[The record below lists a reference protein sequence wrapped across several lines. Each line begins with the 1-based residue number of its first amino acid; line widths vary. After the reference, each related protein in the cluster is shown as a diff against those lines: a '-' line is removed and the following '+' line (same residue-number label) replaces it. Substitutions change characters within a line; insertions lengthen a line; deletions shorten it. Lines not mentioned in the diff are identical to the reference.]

1 MNKFLFILTIP
12 LFFVS
17 YSTSAQSPN
26 ISLALSQ
33 IDTIE
38 ILSDSLRY
46 KDAICYGEELVDFF
60 DTITY
65 NDKNIALGKIY
76 NLIGHAHNMG
86 GEYEIA
92 KQYYLQTVSLL
103 PKTSPTAPLAQ
114 AYLLIGKSYLEDL
127 QFEPADEYLN
137 TALKM
142 AQQLPSSP
150 NLIEASAL
158 GNLGTSHIRKG
169 NVKEGEQ
176 YCHNA
181 LALFTQLKDTIHVE
195 VFDIYKNLASLKT
208 HQYKED
214 EAIILKEKALAVIN
228 QVHKSHPYRITL
240 LMNIGYHYIVVGEFD
255 KAHSYLG
262 ELLNVTIRK
271 YGTESAQT
279 ARVYTR
285 YGLLYFEQF
294 DYAKAKYYYNKALE
308 IHLKSPHFAGNELS
322 LNYYGIAEVFKKQ
335 GDYEKA
341 ILYYQKDLA
350 LLKSALGDK
359 HFFMGDAY
367 MSLGSAYLA
376 SDDATQ
382 ALSLFE
388 KGNEI
393 YEINDDEPSQIRGLL
408 FMAQAYLKLHRYD
421 EAIIALQKVQAFSM
435 SHKERATA
443 LLYIGKA
450 YYAKKQYHFAIEQY
464 QEAIKEASLHYK
476 TKNGL
481 AADIYINMSETYLH
495 QENWDKAKNCLDTA
509 ALNLN
514 YDLKRPLQFDEV
526 THSLTLFSF
535 FTTKAQ
541 YLTLKY
547 KSLPD
552 AAYRDTLRM
561 HYQQMLALVNH
572 IQNNIAE
579 SASKQKL
586 IANSYTFFEA
596 AIANLIEISTPDAL
610 AEAFDLAE
618 KSKSVNLAES
628 LRLNQSSA
636 IAGIPQ
642 HLLDK
647 EYELNSRLSYYQ
659 HKLQE
664 ANTEKQDSEDSLVRS
679 YQDSVFN
686 IQRSKEKLIV
696 QFENQYP
703 VYFNV
708 KYNQSTISIEHIQ
721 KRLSPDDI
729 LLEYFVGDSSLFA
742 FIIQKDRLF
751 FKRIKKDFPLQQ
763 WIVQLRNNTYGYW
776 INFEKSDSIY
786 LANKQQY
793 CESAHQLYQYLISPI
808 EDQLEKNIL
817 IIPDGLL
824 SLLPFDALLRQEV
837 SFTQDYAEFPYFI
850 KDHTISYDYSASIHF
865 NKEKRREKVKNT
877 FLGFAPTFE
886 KLPFTASRTI
896 DEIRGDLNHLEYNQQ
911 EIQQINEIFGGSIYL
926 EKAATKDQ
934 FLSQVGQYQLIHLA
948 THAKANEQAG
958 DHSFLA
964 FTEKKDST
972 AYNDRL
978 YVHELYNLDL
988 NAEMV
993 VLSACETGLGELK
1006 RGEGIVSLARS
1017 FTFAGAQS
1025 VVPSLWQV
1033 NDQATANFM
1042 TSFYQAI
1049 KEGNTKSKALRIA
1062 KLKSLQSPQ
1071 TAAPFFWAAFIP
1083 IGDMSP
1089 INNSSFIESWWFGV
1103 FCLMGITA
1111 ALLVI
1116 FLKQRRKTIDHQL

>member
-60 DTITY
+60 NTISAY
-65 NDKNIALGKIY
+65 NEKNTALGKIY
-76 NLIGHAHNMG
+76 NLVGYAHYMR

-92 KQYYLQTVSLL
+92 KQYYLQTLSLFSDS
-103 PKTSPTAPLAQ
+103 PPTALLAK
-114 AYLLIGKSYLEDL
+114 AYLLIGKYYLENL
-127 QFEPADEYLN
+127 QFKPADEYLN
-137 TALKM
+137 TALKV

-150 NLIEASAL
+150 NLIEASIL

-169 NVKEGEQ
+169 NVTEGEQ
-176 YCHNA
+176 FCQDA
-181 LALFTQLKDTIHVE
+181 LNLFAQSNDTINVE
-195 VFDIYKNLASLKT
+195 VCDIYRNLASLKT

-214 EAIILKEKALAVIN
+214 EAIVLKEKALAVIN
-228 QVHKSHPYRITL
+228 QVHKSHPYKIIL
-240 LMNIGYHYIVVGEFD
+240 LMNIGYHYIVVGKFD
-255 KAHSYLG
+255 KAHDYLG
-262 ELLNVTIRK
+262 ELLNITVEK

-294 DYAKAKYYYNKALE
+294 DYEKAKYYYNKALE
-308 IHLKSPHFAGNELS
+308 IHLKSTRFAGNELS

-376 SDDATQ
+376 SDDAAQ
-382 ALSLFE
+382 ALALFE

-393 YEINDDEPSQIRGLL
+393 YEINDDKPGQIRGLR

-421 EAIIALQKVQAFSM
+421 EAIIALQKVQTFSM

-443 LLYIGKA
+443 LLYLGQA
-450 YYAKKQYHFAIEQY
+450 YDVKKLYPLSIEQY

-476 TKNGL
+476 AKNGL
-481 AADIYINMSETYLH
+481 TADIYINMSDTYLH
-495 QENWDKAKNCLDTA
+495 QKNWGEAKNCLDTA

-514 YDLKRPLQFDEV
+514 YDLKHPLQFDDV
-526 THSLTLFSF
+526 IHPLTLYSF

-541 YLTLKY
+541 FLTLKY
-547 KSLPD
+547 KSHSK
-552 AAYRDTLRM
+552 ATYRDTLRI
-561 HYQQMLALVNH
+561 HYQQMLALVDH

-579 SASKQKL
+579 SASKQKH

-596 AIANLIEISTPDAL
+596 AIANLIEINTPDAL

-618 KSKSVNLAES
+618 KSKSVTLAES

-659 HKLQE
+659 HQLQE
-664 ANTEKQDSEDSLVRS
+664 LNTQKQDATDSLAHS

-686 IQRSKEKLIV
+686 IQRLKEKLIT

-703 VYFNV
+703 AYYNL
-708 KYNQSTISIEHIQ
+708 KYYQNTIPIEHVQ
-721 KRLSPDDI
+721 KRLSPDEI

-742 FIIQKDRLF
+742 FAIQKDKLS

-763 WIVQLRNNTYGYW
+763 WIVELRNNTYSYW
-776 INFEKSDSIY
+776 ISFEKTDSTY

-837 SFTQDYAEFPYFI
+837 SFTQDYAELPYLI

-865 NKEKRREKVKNT
+865 KKEKEKRKVKNT
-877 FLGFAPTFE
+877 FLGFAPNFE
-886 KLPFTASRTI
+886 KSQFKTSRPI
-896 DEIRGDLNHLEYNQQ
+896 EEIRGDLNYLEFNQQ
-911 EIQQINEIFGGSIYL
+911 EVKQINEIFGGNIYL
-926 EKAATKDQ
+926 ENAATKDQ
-934 FLSQVGQYQLIHLA
+934 FLSQAGQYQLIHLA
-948 THAKANEQAG
+948 THAKANEQVG

-972 AYNDRL
+972 TYNDRL

-1025 VVPSLWQV
+1025 VIPSLWQV

-1042 TSFYQAI
+1042 SSFYQAI

-1062 KLKSLQSPQ
+1062 KLKSLESPQ

-1089 INNSSFIESWWFGV
+1089 INNSSFIGSGV
-1103 FCLMGITA
+1103 FWFFCLIGITA
-1111 ALLVI
+1111 FVFGILLR
-1116 FLKQRRKTIDHQL
+1116 QRRK

>member
-1 MNKFLFILTIP
+1 MNKFLLILVIA
-12 LFFVS
+12 LFFGS
-17 YSTSAQSPN
+17 HSINAQSTN
-26 ISLALSQ
+26 LSTALSQ

-46 KDAICYGEELVDFF
+46 TDAICYGEELVDFF
-60 DTITY
+60 DTTSY
-65 NDKNIALGKIY
+65 NDKNTALGNIY
-76 NLIGHAHNMG
+76 NKVGYAHYLR

-92 KQYYLQTVSLL
+92 KQYYLQTISLF
-103 PKTSPTAPLAQ
+103 PKASPVAPLAK
-114 AYLLIGKSYLEDL
+114 AYFLIGKSHLDVL
-127 QFEPADEYLN
+127 QFKPADEYLN
-137 TALKM
+137 TALKI

-150 NLIEASAL
+150 NFIEASAL
-158 GNLGTSHIRKG
+158 GNLGASHIRKG

-176 YCHNA
+176 YCYDA
-181 LALFTQLKDTIHVE
+181 LALFTQLKDTIHIE
-195 VFDIYKNLASLKT
+195 AFDIYRNLASLKT

-228 QVHKSHPYRITL
+228 QVHRSHPFRITL
-240 LMNIGYHYIVVGEFD
+240 LMNIGYHYIIVGEFD
-255 KAHSYLG
+255 KAHRYLG
-262 ELLNVTIRK
+262 ELLNITIEK

-308 IHLKSPHFAGNELS
+308 IHLKSTRFAGNELS
-322 LNYYGIAEVFKKQ
+322 LNYYGIAEVFRKQ

-359 HFFMGDAY
+359 HFFIGDSY
-367 MSLGSAYLA
+367 MSLGSAHLA
-376 SDDATQ
+376 NDHPAQ

-393 YEINDDEPSQIRGLL
+393 YEINNDEPSQIRGLL

-421 EAIIALQKVQAFSM
+421 EAIIALQKLQAFSM

-443 LLYIGKA
+443 LLHLGKA
-450 YYAKKQYHFAIEQY
+450 YDAKKQYLLSIEQY

-476 TKNGL
+476 NPNDL
-481 AADIYINMSETYLH
+481 AADIYINMSEAYLH
-495 QENWDKAKNCLDTA
+495 QKNWEQAKNCLDTA
-509 ALNLN
+509 ASNLK
-514 YDLKRPLQFDEV
+514 YDLKNPLQFDGV
-526 THSLTLFSF
+526 IHPLTLFSL
-535 FTTKAQ
+535 FTTKSQ
-541 YLTLKY
+541 YLKY
-547 KSLPD
+547 KSLSD
-552 AAYRDTLRM
+552 EAYRDTLRT

-579 SASKQKL
+579 SASKQKH

-596 AIANLIEISTPDAL
+596 AIANLIEIGTLDAL
-610 AEAFDLAE
+610 EEAFDLAE
-618 KSKSVNLAES
+618 KSKSVTLAEN
-628 LRLNQSSA
+628 LRLSQASA

-647 EYELNSRLSYYQ
+647 EYELNSRHSYYQ

-664 ANTEKQDSEDSLVRS
+664 ANNDEQHSPDSLARL

-686 IQRSKEKLIV
+686 IQRSKEKLIA

-703 VYFNV
+703 TYYNL
-708 KYNQSTISIEHIQ
+708 KYNQNTITIKNIQ
-721 KRLSPDDI
+721 KQLSSDDM
-729 LLEYFVGDSSLFA
+729 LLEYFVGDSSLYA
-742 FIIQKDRLF
+742 FVIQKDKLS
-751 FKRIKKDFPLQQ
+751 FKRIKKDFPLQE
-763 WIVQLRNNTYGYW
+763 WIVQLRDNTYGYW
-776 INFEKSDSIY
+776 VSFEKTDSTY

-793 CESAHQLYQYLISPI
+793 CKSAYQLYQRLIRPV
-808 EDQLEKNIL
+808 EDQLTKNIL

-824 SLLPFDALLRQEV
+824 SLLPFDALLSQEA
-837 SFTQDYAEFPYFI
+837 SFILEYVDLPYLI

-865 NKEKRREKVKNT
+865 KREKRKKKAKNT

-886 KLPFTASRTI
+886 KLQFTVSRPV
-896 DEIRGDLNHLEYNQQ
+896 EAIRSDLNYLVYNQQ
-911 EIQQINEIFGGSIYL
+911 EIQRINEIFDGNIYL

-934 FLSQVGQYQLIHLA
+934 FLSQAEQYQLIHLA
-948 THAKANEQAG
+948 THAKANEQVG

-972 AYNDRL
+972 VYNDRL

-988 NAEMV
+988 KAEMV

-1006 RGEGIVSLARS
+1006 KGEGIVSLARS

-1033 NDQATANFM
+1033 NDQTTANFM
-1042 TSFYQAI
+1042 ASFYQAI

-1062 KLKSLQSPQ
+1062 KLESLQSPQ

-1089 INNSSFIESWWFGV
+1089 INDYLFIGQPWWFWFV
-1103 FCLMGITA
+1103 CLFVITTFVGI
-1111 ALLVI
+1111 LL
-1116 FLKQRRKTIDHQL
+1116 RKRKKPSPH